1 MAKDYFQSEEFKKVL
16 RVYEQRQEKS
26 VYLDAE
32 DFADI
37 ADYYLSVD
45 KINLA
50 MGTLNMGL
58 SIHPEHDSL
67 LVVQSAAYMLQRMYD
82 EAEDILN
89 KLDIN
94 NSDVKYQV
102 AQIQYAKYHDDE
114 KAEKT
119 WREWLT
125 LDNKEVPSTDERW
138 REDYIHIISSI
149 TELRGTNS
157 KTGEKEWSV
166 EMARK
171 WINEYIEKFQPLGRF
186 ESEDRKSVVRERV

>member
-16 RVYEQRQEKS
+16 RIYEQRQDKGKS

-37 ADYYLSVD
+37 ADYYLSID
-45 KINLA
+45 KIDLA
-50 MGTLNMGL
+50 TETLNMGK
-58 SIHPEHDSL
+58 SIHPENESL
-67 LVVQSAAYMLQRMYD
+67 LVVQSAAYMLQRMYN
-82 EAEDILN
+82 EAENILK

-114 KAEKT
+114 KAEKI
-119 WREWLT
+119 WREWLI
-125 LDNKEVPSTDERW
+125 LDNKEASPADERW

-149 TELRGTNS
+149 S
-157 KTGEKEWSV
+157 PS
-166 EMARK
+166 
-171 WINEYIEKFQPLGRF
+171 IN
-186 ESEDRKSVVRERV
+186 